1 MAKRRRKK
9 IFTFATL
16 FMLLLAVTGGLYL
29 RYLISPVKVSG
40 TIALEIPQKATT
52 TRIALLLAEK
62 GLIRDPLIFKV
73 YAKAHGLDRH
83 LKAGEY
89 QFSGDVSLKDIE
101 EVIVKGR
108 AVTESFTIPE
118 GFTEEQIAQ
127 HLAAKGLVDKEKFLA
142 YAREGSFE
150 YKYLPPEGTDKRL
163 EGFLF
168 PDTYYITKGFSER
181 QIIEMM
187 LARFDQIFKEEW
199 RKRADELGMTIGEVV
214 TLASLVE
221 REARVSK
228 DRPLVASVF
237 HNRLKIG
244 MHLESCATVQY
255 ALGEVKEVLL
265 FEDLETESP
274 YNTYL
279 HGGLPPGPIAAPGAD
294 SLQAALYPEKTNY
307 LYFVAKKD
315 GSHYFSK
322 TLAEHNKAKRLYLK

>member
-1 MAKRRRKK
+1 
-9 IFTFATL
+9 
-16 FMLLLAVTGGLYL
+16 
-29 RYLISPVKVSG
+29 
-40 TIALEIPQKATT
+40 
-52 TRIALLLAEK
+52 
-62 GLIRDPLIFKV
+62 
-73 YAKAHGLDRH
+73 
-83 LKAGEY
+83 
-89 QFSGDVSLKDIE
+89 
-101 EVIVKGR
+101 
-108 AVTESFTIPE
+108 
-118 GFTEEQIAQ
+118 
-127 HLAAKGLVDKEKFLA
+127 
-142 YAREGSFE
+142 
-150 YKYLPPEGTDKRL
+150 
-163 EGFLF
+163 
-168 PDTYYITKGFSER
+168 
-181 QIIEMM
+181 MM